1 MRVLVVDDHPI
12 VCDALARYLE
22 NITDD
27 SSETPVSTNG
37 VHTLSD
43 AVAALVSENRPELV
57 FLDLNIDQQNQGPAT
72 LRRFQESN
80 RNLIPVVVF
89 TGLSLD
95 APGTAEILRECY
107 NELDAHSILL
117 KGANLQVMFR
127 GLPRILHGERW
138 LSDDTIS
145 ALLRA
150 PSTNSSIDLTPRQ
163 WDVARGIAAGLRNKE
178 IANQLDLSDGN
189 VRQMVSA
196 IYKRLGVHSRIAVGN
211 VVRKLAP
218 SN

>member
-1 MRVLVVDDHPI
+1 MRILVVDDHPI

-22 NITDD
+22 NIADGP
-27 SSETPVSTNG
+27 SGTPVSTSG

-43 AVAALVSENRPELV
+43 AIAALESETRPELV
-57 FLDLNIDQQNQGPAT
+57 FLDLNIDQKNHGPAT

-107 NELDAHSILL
+107 NELSAHSILL

-150 PSTNSSIDLTPRQ
+150 PSTNSAIDLTPRQ
-163 WDVARGIAAGLRNKE
+163 WDVARGIAVGLRNKE
-178 IANQLDLSDGN
+178 IAKQLDLSDGN

-196 IYKRLGVHSRIAVGN
+196 IYKRLGVYSRIAVGN
-211 VVRKLAP
+211 AVREFAP
-218 SN
+218 LN

>member
-1 MRVLVVDDHPI
+1 MQVLVVDDHPI
-12 VCDALARYLE
+12 ICDALARYLE
-22 NITDD
+22 SIAD
-27 SSETPVSTNG
+27 EERVSTTS
-37 VHTLSD
+37 VHTLGD
-43 AVAALVSENRPELV
+43 AVAALESDTPPELV
-57 FLDLNIDQQNQGPAT
+57 FLDLNIDQQNLGPAT

-107 NELDAHSILL
+107 NELNAHSILL
-117 KGANLQVMFR
+117 KGANLQIMFR
-127 GLPRILHGERW
+127 GLPRILHRERW
-138 LSDDTIS
+138 LSDDIIS

-150 PSTNSSIDLTPRQ
+150 PSTNSAIDLTPRQ

-178 IANQLDLSDGN
+178 IAQKLELSDGN

-211 VVRKLAP
+211 AVRKLAP
-218 SN
+218 SS